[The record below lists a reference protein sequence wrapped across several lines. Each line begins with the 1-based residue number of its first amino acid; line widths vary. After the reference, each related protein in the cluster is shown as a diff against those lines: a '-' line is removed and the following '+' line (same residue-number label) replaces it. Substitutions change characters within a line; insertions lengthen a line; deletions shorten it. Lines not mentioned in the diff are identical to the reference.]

1 MELVR
6 CHVRELLLRLQSRG
20 VIRTWK
26 NAVLGFVVVWRRMAY
41 GNKGGVFR
49 VRVSGRR
56 DKEPTGAGTGNS
68 FPEAQVEENYEME
81 PSKYKEC

>member
-1 MELVR
+1 
-6 CHVRELLLRLQSRG
+6 
-20 VIRTWK
+20 
-26 NAVLGFVVVWRRMAY
+26 MAY